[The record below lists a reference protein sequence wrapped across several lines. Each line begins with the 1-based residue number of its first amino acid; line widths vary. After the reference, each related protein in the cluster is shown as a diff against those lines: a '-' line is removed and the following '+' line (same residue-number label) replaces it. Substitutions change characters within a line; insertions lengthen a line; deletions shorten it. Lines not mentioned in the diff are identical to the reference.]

1 MSIAG
6 PKLIVPIYSMR
17 SYKTGKYSI
26 LKDGN
31 FKLQINRMDW
41 SKDILIIP
49 ENTSDLDEFI
59 DLDILPI
66 DQIKTAVYGENAY
79 ETRKMFWIKNQEKLD
94 WYGLPIVTDIT
105 GYTGKNSFVNNF
117 NITKDPEVSRF
128 YIDEFIDI
136 DVESIKRAENTTV
149 LNHGQ
154 KEYLLSLDST
164 LNIEVNQKVI
174 SKQYFDKVGIEYPF
188 PSPSFDIFFPFRL
201 SDSAYKFEETVFKH
215 EQETILIT
223 DPNDSYQDQF
233 KNVIKKRFTK
243 REFYGIIST
252 RPRIIY
258 NENPNKIFHPG
269 LADFIYFGCDIE
281 CPYSLPRLKDVLI

>member
-105 GYTGKNSFVNNF
+105 GYTGKNPFVNNF